1 MYKNGEI
8 VMEIAKSHVDKNGR
22 ILIPY
27 LFRKSLHLEPGEE
40 VVLYQEGSEIKIR
53 TFKDSLNRVRQIVKH
68 YNKENLD
75 LVSLLLHQRREE
87 ADV

>member
-1 MYKNGEI
+1 
-8 VMEIAKSHVDKNGR
+8 MEIAKSHVDKNGR